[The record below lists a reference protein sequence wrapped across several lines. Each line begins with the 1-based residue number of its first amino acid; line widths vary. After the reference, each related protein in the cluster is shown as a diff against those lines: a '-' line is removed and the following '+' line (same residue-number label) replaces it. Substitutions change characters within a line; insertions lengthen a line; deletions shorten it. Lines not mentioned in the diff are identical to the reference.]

1 MSRCSCFHR
10 LYRGFKNNRAAYKET
25 KKGFKNSI
33 PGDRIYESQEEQRMY
48 KKNSNKAL
56 YNTNT
61 VAAKEREWSYVN
73 ESLHSR
79 FYRIGVKLFM
89 CSIKVDS
96 NMISWEYPKSPHP
109 VIQLQWKQV
118 SSENEDKDRMFFSC
132 KCVAAEKIV
141 IQKPLEIDKTQRTCN

>member
-1 MSRCSCFHR
+1 MNLFWTRFPQCHVVPVFTGFITASKIIGRHIKR
-10 LYRGFKNNRAAYKET
+10 QKRGSKIVYQET
-25 KKGFKNSI
+25 ES
-33 PGDRIYESQEEQRMY
+33 SQEEQRMY
-48 KKNSNKAL
+48 KKNRNKAL

-61 VAAKEREWSYVN
+61 VAATEREWSYVN

-141 IQKPLEIDKTQRTCN
+141 IQKPL